1 MKREL
6 LFLILAAAVLLSGC
20 GAGTSEPTPAP
31 EPAPTATAVPTPAPT
46 EDPTPTPE
54 PTPAPPA
61 GEELPGTVD
70 KRVYTNR
77 YFSLGCELEPN
88 WTYYTRAQI
97 EELTDMAR
105 QGMDESTSAAFDEVL
120 GEGGAAYCMVASA
133 NKLNLN
139 MAVQRADG
147 TDPESALTDSAGE
160 LTAALESAGLTGAV
174 TETGTVTFAGRSCPG
189 LTVSGTLNG
198 QPRCIRCTAVEAW
211 GYIAVV
217 SASAPSA
224 EEAADILA
232 HWYALETE

>member
-1 MKREL
+1 MKRKL
-6 LFLILAAAVLLSGC
+6 LFLTLAAAVLLSGC
-20 GAGTSEPTPAP
+20 GVGASEPAPAP
-31 EPAPTATAVPTPAPT
+31 EPTPTVTAAPTAAPT
-46 EDPTPTPE
+46 EEPTPTPE
-54 PTPAPPA
+54 PTPAPPDVSD
-61 GEELPGTVD
+61 LPGTVD

-77 YFSLGCELEPN
+77 FFDLGCELEPN

-105 QGMDESTSAAFDEVL
+105 RGMDESTSAAFDEVL

-139 MAVQRADG
+139 MTVQRADD
-147 TDPESALTDSAGE
+147 TDPEAVLFDSAQE
-160 LTAALESAGLTGAV
+160 LTAALESAGLTDV
-174 TETGTVTFAGRSCPG
+174 LTETGTVTFAGERCPG

-198 QPRCIRCTAVEAW
+198 QSRCIQCTAVEAW

-217 SASAPSA
+217 SASAPGA

-232 HWYALETE
+232 HWYSLDTE